1 MKRYLLIAA
10 TVVGVA
16 AIAALI
22 VPLWTM
28 TAGVPEA
35 STRSGRR
42 PRVLV
47 LGATGML
54 GHKLVQRLRA
64 HAVPVTGTIR
74 TPAIPN
80 TPAARAALGSADRI
94 LTDVDVLDDRAL
106 AGAVDTA
113 EPDVVINAIGVIKQL
128 DAAKDPIMSIEIN
141 SLLPHRIA
149 NLCAKRGARLI
160 HLSTDCVFAGRS
172 GPYNEAAPTDA
183 EDLYGRSKLLGEAAG
198 SGCLTIRSSIVGR
211 ELRGR
216 SSLIEWF
223 LSQRGGK
230 ATGYAGALYTGLTT
244 NTMADLM
251 ATLVRNEP
259 DLSGVWD
266 FSTRVESTDYAP
278 YQGMRFGY
286 RLSLQQEGS
295 QVTGQGA
302 SGRRRSRS
310 RG

>member
-1 MKRYLLIAA
+1 
-10 TVVGVA
+10 
-16 AIAALI
+16 
-22 VPLWTM
+22 M
-28 TAGVPEA
+28 TAVPA
-35 STRSGRR
+35 LSTRSNRQ

-54 GHKLVQRLRA
+54 GHKLVQRLNARGL
-64 HAVPVTGTIR
+64 PVVGSIR
-74 TPAIPN
+74 TPSIPG
-80 TPAARAALGSADRI
+80 TAAARAALGCADRI

-106 AGAVDTA
+106 AGAVDAA

-128 DAAKDPIMSIEIN
+128 DAAKDPITSIEIN

-160 HLSTDCVFAGRS
+160 HLSTDCVFAGRK
-172 GPYNEAAPTDA
+172 GPYNEQSPTDA

-198 SGCLTIRSSIVGR
+198 PGCLTIRSSIVGR

-223 LSQRGGK
+223 LSQRRGK

-251 ATLVRNEP
+251 ATLVRDEP
-259 DLSGVWD
+259 GLDGIWHVASAPITKYDLLQLVNRQYDLGVDLACDTNFTIDRRLDGSRFHARTGYSPPSWED
-266 FSTRVESTDYAP
+266 MIAAMRADPTP
-278 YQGMRFGY
+278 YDQ
-286 RLSLQQEGS
+286 
-295 QVTGQGA
+295 
-302 SGRRRSRS
+302 
-310 RG
+310 

>member
-1 MKRYLLIAA
+1 
-10 TVVGVA
+10 
-16 AIAALI
+16 
-22 VPLWTM
+22 M
-28 TAGVPEA
+28 TAAAPET
-35 STRSGRR
+35 SSSGRA

-54 GHKLVQRLRA
+54 GHKLVQRLNA
-64 HAVPVTGTIR
+64 HGLPVVGTIR
-74 TPAIPN
+74 TPAIPASA
-80 TPAARAALGSADRI
+80 AARVALGSADRI

-106 AGAVDTA
+106 AAAVDTA
-113 EPDVVINAIGVIKQL
+113 EPDVIINAIGVIKQL

-160 HLSTDCVFAGRS
+160 HLSTDCVFAGRK
-172 GPYNEAAPTDA
+172 GPYNEDSPTDP

-198 SGCLTIRSSIVGR
+198 TGCLTIRSSIVGR

-223 LSQRGGK
+223 LSQRRRK

-251 ATLVRNEP
+251 ASLVRNQPE
-259 DLSGVWD
+259 LSGIWHVASAPITKYELLKLVNRHYDLGVELACDQKFAIDRRLDGSRFHARTGYSPPSWD
-266 FSTRVESTDYAP
+266 DMISAMRADPTP
-278 YQGMRFGY
+278 YDQ
-286 RLSLQQEGS
+286 
-295 QVTGQGA
+295 
-302 SGRRRSRS
+302 
-310 RG
+310 

>member
-1 MKRYLLIAA
+1 MIAA
-10 TVVGVA
+10 
-16 AIAALI
+16 
-22 VPLWTM
+22 
-28 TAGVPEA
+28 VPEA
-35 STRSGRR
+35 SARSNRR

-54 GHKLVQRLRA
+54 GHKVVQRLHA
-64 HAVPVTGTIR
+64 HGLPVVGSIR
-74 TPAIPN
+74 TPAIPDSA
-80 TPAARAALGSADRI
+80 AARAALGNAERI

-106 AGAVDTA
+106 AGALDAA

-141 SLLPHRIA
+141 SLLPHRVA

-160 HLSTDCVFAGRS
+160 HLSTDCVFAGRK
-172 GPYNEAAPTDA
+172 GPYNEESPTDA

-211 ELRGR
+211 ELRGG

-223 LSQRGGK
+223 LSQRGRK

-259 DLSGVWD
+259 ALSGIWHVASEPITKYELLKLVNRHYNLGVELACDSNFAIDRRLDGSRFRARTGYSPPSWD
-266 FSTRVESTDYAP
+266 DMIA
-278 YQGMRFGY
+278 GMRADPTPY
-286 RLSLQQEGS
+286 DQ
-295 QVTGQGA
+295 
-302 SGRRRSRS
+302 
-310 RG
+310 

>member
-1 MKRYLLIAA
+1 CCGQ
-10 TVVGVA
+10 TCCGQ
-16 AIAALI
+16 
-22 VPLWTM
+22 PWTM

-74 TPAIPN
+74 MPAIPN
-80 TPAARAALGSADRI
+80 TAAARAALGSADRI

-172 GPYNEAAPTDA
+172 GSYNDAAPT
-183 EDLYGRSKLLGEAAG
+183 
-198 SGCLTIRSSIVGR
+198 
-211 ELRGR
+211 
-216 SSLIEWF
+216 
-223 LSQRGGK
+223 
-230 ATGYAGALYTGLTT
+230 
-244 NTMADLM
+244 
-251 ATLVRNEP
+251 
-259 DLSGVWD
+259 
-266 FSTRVESTDYAP
+266 
-278 YQGMRFGY
+278 
-286 RLSLQQEGS
+286 
-295 QVTGQGA
+295 
-302 SGRRRSRS
+302 
-310 RG
+310 

>member
-1 MKRYLLIAA
+1 
-10 TVVGVA
+10 
-16 AIAALI
+16 
-22 VPLWTM
+22 M
-28 TAGVPEA
+28 TAGMPEA
-35 STRSGRR
+35 STRSDRR

-54 GHKLVQRLRA
+54 GHKLVQRLHA
-64 HAVPVTGTIR
+64 HGLPVTGTIR
-74 TPAIPN
+74 TPAIPD

-94 LTDVDVLDDRAL
+94 LSDVDVLDDRAL
-106 AGAVDTA
+106 VGAVDTA

-128 DAAKDPIMSIEIN
+128 DAAKDPITSIEIN

-149 NLCAKRGARLI
+149 SLCAKRGARLI
-160 HLSTDCVFAGRS
+160 HLSTDCVFAGRR
-172 GPYNEAAPTDA
+172 GPYSEEAPTDA

-259 DLSGVWD
+259 DLSGVWHVA
-266 FSTRVESTDYAP
+266 SEPINKYELLKLVNRHYNLGVELACDKNFAIDRRLDGSRFRARTGYTPPSWDDMIA
-278 YQGMRFGY
+278 GMRADPTPY
-286 RLSLQQEGS
+286 DQ
-295 QVTGQGA
+295 
-302 SGRRRSRS
+302 
-310 RG
+310 

>member
-1 MKRYLLIAA
+1 
-10 TVVGVA
+10 
-16 AIAALI
+16 
-22 VPLWTM
+22 M
-28 TAGVPEA
+28 TAVSPEA
-35 STRSGRR
+35 SMRSDRR

-54 GHKLVQRLRA
+54 GHKLVQRLNTNGL
-64 HAVPVTGTIR
+64 PVVGAIR
-74 TPAIPN
+74 TLAIPD
-80 TPAARAALGSADRI
+80 TAAARAALGRADRI

-106 AGAVDTA
+106 AGALDAA
-113 EPDVVINAIGVIKQL
+113 EPDVVINAIGVTKQL

-160 HLSTDCVFAGRS
+160 HLSTDGVFAGRK
-172 GPYNEAAPTDA
+172 GPYNEKSPTDA

-198 SGCLTIRSSIVGR
+198 PGCLTIRSSIVGR

-244 NTMADLM
+244 NAMADLM
-251 ATLVRNEP
+251 ATLVRNEAG
-259 DLSGVWD
+259 LSGIWHVASAPITKYELLKLVNRHYDLGIDLACDEKFTIDRRLDGSRLRARTGYSPPSWD
-266 FSTRVESTDYAP
+266 DMISNMRADPTP
-278 YQGMRFGY
+278 Y
-286 RLSLQQEGS
+286 
-295 QVTGQGA
+295 GQ
-302 SGRRRSRS
+302 
-310 RG
+310 